1 MADAGN
7 SPLVMRAACVMGR
20 KAAMNSRDLFRFV
33 PAVAAIVMTVPVS
46 AQEAAAP
53 ASAAHPAAAVV
64 RDYLNF
70 VLQREW
76 NKSADLVEPKSLE
89 SLQKDYME
97 RIKRAQTMDE
107 EEMMFRRVG
116 TSTMEDLVALTARDF
131 YTAYH
136 KGLQDRM
143 QIDEAALE
151 RVKKSLQLN
160 ILSIAEE
167 DPTHVHILVRTRHAN
182 DKVRIENLELI
193 SLIKTGNRWLVGLN
207 EQMPKITTLD
217 GKGQPVPAAAGTAP
231 AAKPAASAPAVKPAV
246 KPKGK

>member
-1 MADAGN
+1 MADADN
-7 SPLVMRAACVMGR
+7 SPLVMRAACVMGG

-46 AQEAAAP
+46 AQEAAP

-76 NKSADLVEPKSLE
+76 SKSADLVEPKSLE

-116 TSTMEDLVALTARDF
+116 TSTMEDLVALTPRDF

-167 DPTHVHILVRTRHAN
+167 DPTHVHILVRTKHAN

-217 GKGQPVPAAAGTAP
+217 GKGQPVPETAEGG
-231 AAKPAASAPAVKPAV
+231 AVKPAAAAPAVKPAV
-246 KPKGK
+246 VKPKGK